1 NNSSTSAGGGHWS
14 LLAYKKGGTFYYYDS
29 MGSSNLSSA
38 QTLANNFLKCLK
50 ISGEAKLNQTS
61 CPQQPNEERN
71 RLIKAGFPKKS
82 SGSPDAS
89 EDNVSD
95 EDTIYFESEED
106 RISHCADNFKEFSK
120 KVRKLSART
129 KTQLGGENLKKILR
143 IKRILKICSDPAGDF
158 GGKVNEEYVRESIKQ
173 EIVNEINK
181 LYTT

>member
-1 NNSSTSAGGGHWS
+1 VKAVW
-14 LLAYKKGGTFYYYDS
+14 
-29 MGSSNLSSA
+29 
-38 QTLANNFLKCLK
+38 
-50 ISGEAKLNQTS
+50 AKYNIETGQALVNPS
-61 CPQQPNEERN
+61 
-71 RLIKAGFPKKS
+71 
-82 SGSPDAS
+82 
-89 EDNVSD
+89 
-95 EDTIYFESEED
+95 
-106 RISHCADNFKEFSK
+106 NFKEFSK